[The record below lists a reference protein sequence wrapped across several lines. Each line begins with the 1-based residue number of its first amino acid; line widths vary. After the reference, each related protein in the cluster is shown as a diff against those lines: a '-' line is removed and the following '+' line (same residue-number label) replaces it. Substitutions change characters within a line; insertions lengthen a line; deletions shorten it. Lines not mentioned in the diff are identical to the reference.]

1 MIINDIMQKNNISK
15 YKLSKDADVPYTTIS
30 DICNEKTNLA
40 KCSAETVYKIAK
52 VLHVSMEK
60 LLEPVIEYQNNR
72 CSFDLY
78 KSNVC
83 HQLKEL
89 DDIHFIVSVLE
100 SNDIRNYY
108 KKKWYPEAFYLLAM
122 LDYIS
127 RLNNIPL
134 CTEYDDLRHQKLEKI
149 IYPSSVIA
157 IYAINKDEKVKEKA
171 FEDSIPEFKK
181 YNIVESDIRNVI

>member
-15 YKLSKDADVPYTTIS
+15 YKLSKEAHIPYTTIS

-40 KCSAETVYKIAK
+40 KCEAETVYKIAK
-52 VLHVSMEK
+52 VLHVSMEN
-60 LLEPVIEYQNNR
+60 LLESAMEYQNNR

-89 DDIHFIVSVLE
+89 GDIHFIVSVLE

-134 CTEYDDLRHQKLEKI
+134 CTEYDDLRHQKLKKI

-157 IYAINKDEKVKEKA
+157 IYAINRVERVKDKA

-181 YNIVESDIRNVI
+181 FNIVESDVRNVI